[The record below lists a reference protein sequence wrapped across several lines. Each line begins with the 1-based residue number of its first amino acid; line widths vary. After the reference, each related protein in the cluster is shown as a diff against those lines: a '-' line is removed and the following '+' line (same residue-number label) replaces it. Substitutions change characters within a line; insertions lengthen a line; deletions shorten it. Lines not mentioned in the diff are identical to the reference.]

1 MLGREGRVIVPGV
14 GGLVSA
20 GQADERGLDG
30 VGVAAGDERLAQQQ
44 IQPRPE
50 RFLPVGE
57 GEKAGAAGH
66 AGVERLAAVPQDKG
80 AQRLGQR
87 APAVAAPVVQP
98 HGIVFEIAGQRE
110 FTVGGHIR
118 HAVKR
123 KRRAAD
129 RRFVMEEADGQ
140 RDGAVRLNEPRGQR
154 LRQQRRQQ
162 KSGQQQAENA
172 SCAHVSLP
180 PSFVSVFRAAAE
192 PAAKSAAPAP
202 PAPARRAAAR
212 SAPRPT

>member
-1 MLGREGRVIVPGV
+1 MLGRERRVIVPGV
-14 GGLVSA
+14 GGLVGT

-30 VGVAAGDERLAQQQ
+30 VAVAAGDERLAQQQ

-57 GEKAGAAGH
+57 GEEAVFAGH
-66 AGVERLAAVPQDKG
+66 AGVERLAAVPQDEG

-87 APAVAAPVVQP
+87 APAVAAQILQP
-98 HGIVFEIAGQRE
+98 HGIVLEIAGQRE
-110 FTVGGHIR
+110 FAVGGHVR
-118 HAVKR
+118 HAVEG

-129 RRFVMEEADGQ
+129 RRLVMEEADGQ
-140 RDGAVRLNEPRGQR
+140 RNGAVRLDEARGQR

-162 KSGQQQAENA
+162 NHGQQQAEKA

-180 PSFVSVFRAAAE
+180 PSFVSVFRAAAG
-192 PAAKSAAPAP
+192 PAAGSAAPAP

>member
-30 VGVAAGDERLAQQQ
+30 VAVAAGDERLAQQQ

-66 AGVERLAAVPQDKG
+66 AGVERLAAVPQDED

-110 FTVGGHIR
+110 FTVGGHVR

-154 LRQQRRQQ
+154 LRQQRRQ
-162 KSGQQQAENA
+162 
-172 SCAHVSLP
+172 
-180 PSFVSVFRAAAE
+180 
-192 PAAKSAAPAP
+192 
-202 PAPARRAAAR
+202 
-212 SAPRPT
+212 